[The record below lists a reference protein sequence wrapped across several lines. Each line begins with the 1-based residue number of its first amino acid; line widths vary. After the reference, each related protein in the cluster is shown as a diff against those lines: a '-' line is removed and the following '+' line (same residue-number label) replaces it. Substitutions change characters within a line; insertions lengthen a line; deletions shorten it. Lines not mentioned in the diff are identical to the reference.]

1 MKRYFFFA
9 GVLLFLVFSGCA
21 SLTGSQISS
30 INRYSRLL
38 EKNAEI
44 PGTIIT
50 GFVSVKYDIELLNT
64 GTVRPGQANEK
75 LWNSYRGKEAALG
88 KAGKA
93 DASLKL
99 LGEYAVALA
108 RLSSKE
114 LSGDI
119 KKPSEKLG
127 ISADTL
133 IACYNRVTGTK
144 IPPGIGLLLS
154 KGTIFIGRSIIRNTQ
169 SDALREYVQEGDTL
183 VALVS
188 TVLRDELDSL
198 ILGQWIP
205 ALKADLKTKQEDLL
219 NNLNPDGDYT
229 AYYATL
235 VNREAAAIIA
245 RIDGLEKLTRDAV
258 RSTGAIRRAHRELLA
273 NVLEKKKI
281 KEVLAETM
289 NLYRAT
295 KDLYETWRVVAQ
307 PKNAE

>member
-1 MKRYFFFA
+1 MKRYIYLSST
-9 GVLLFLVFSGCA
+9 LLFLAVAGCA

-50 GFVSVKYDIELLNT
+50 GFVSLKYDIELLNT
-64 GTVRPGQANEK
+64 GTVSPDQANEK
-75 LWNSYRGKEAALG
+75 LWNSYRGKEAALE
-88 KAGKA
+88 KAGRA

-114 LSGDI
+114 LSEDI

-133 IACYNRVTGTK
+133 IACYNRATGIT

-169 SDALREYVQEGDTL
+169 TDALREYVQEGDTL

-188 TVLRDELDSL
+188 QVLKDELDSL
-198 ILGQWIP
+198 VLGQWVP

-219 NNLNPDGDYT
+219 KNLNPDGDYT
-229 AYYATL
+229 AYYATQ
-235 VNREAAAIIA
+235 VNKEAAAISA
-245 RIDGLEKLTRDAV
+245 RIDDLEKLTQDAV
-258 RSTGAIRRAHRELLA
+258 RSAGAIRRAHRELLA

-295 KDLYETWRVVAQ
+295 KDLYETWRVVAK

>member
-1 MKRYFFFA
+1 MKRFFISA
-9 GVLLFLVFSGCA
+9 GVLPLLVFSGCA
-21 SLTGSQISS
+21 SLTGSQIAS

-50 GFVSVKYDIELLNT
+50 GFVSIKYDIELLNT
-64 GTVRPGQANEK
+64 GTVTPDQANEK
-75 LWNSYRGKEAALG
+75 LWNSYRGREAALD
-88 KAGKA
+88 KAGRA

-108 RLSSKE
+108 RLSSRE
-114 LSGDI
+114 LSEDI

-133 IACYNRVTGTK
+133 IACYNRAIGTE

-154 KGTIFIGRSIIRNTQ
+154 RGTVFIGRSIIRNTQ
-169 SDALREYVQEGDTL
+169 ADALREYVQEGDTL

-188 TVLRDELDSL
+188 QALKAELDSL
-198 ILGQWIP
+198 VLGQWVP
-205 ALKADLKTKQEDLL
+205 ALKADLRTKQEDLL

-229 AYYATL
+229 AWYATK
-235 VNREAAAIIA
+235 VNREAAALIA
-245 RIDGLEKLTRDAV
+245 RIDGLEKLARDAV
-258 RSTGAIRRAHRELLA
+258 RSAGAIRRAHRELLA

-281 KEVLAETM
+281 REVLAETM

-295 KDLYETWRVVAQ
+295 IELYETWRVVAK
-307 PKNAE
+307 PNGAE